1 MIKSEILIT
10 VGMGWPVSS
19 DQWKAPSVVRAR
31 EPTSSWREN
40 VILTATT
47 NNNFYLN
54 TVKIMAS
61 TAYLAYGT
69 IAHFCVLKPLTF
81 KMRPSTQPAL

>member
-10 VGMGWPVSS
+10 VGVGWPVSS

-31 EPTSSWREN
+31 EPTSFWREN

-47 NNNFYLN
+47 
-54 TVKIMAS
+54 T
-61 TAYLAYGT
+61 
-69 IAHFCVLKPLTF
+69 TF
-81 KMRPSTQPAL
+81 I

>member
-19 DQWKAPSVVRAR
+19 DQWNAPSVVRAR
-31 EPTSSWREN
+31 NN
-40 VILTATT
+40 VILAGKCNTNSN

-54 TVKIMAS
+54 TFKIKAS
-61 TAYLAYGT
+61 TAYLAYGAVYT
-69 IAHFCVLKPLTF
+69 SAF
-81 KMRPSTQPAL
+81 

>member
-31 EPTSSWREN
+31 NN
-40 VILTATT
+40 VILAGKCNTNSN

-54 TVKIMAS
+54 TFKIKAS
-61 TAYLAYGT
+61 TAYLAYGAVYT
-69 IAHFCVLKPLTF
+69 SAF
-81 KMRPSTQPAL
+81 

>member
-31 EPTSSWREN
+31 EPTSFWREN

-47 NNNFYLN
+47 TTFIL
-54 TVKIMAS
+54 TR
-61 TAYLAYGT
+61 
-69 IAHFCVLKPLTF
+69 LKL
-81 KMRPSTQPAL
+81 RLVQLI

>member
-19 DQWKAPSVVRAR
+19 DQWKVPSVVRAR
-31 EPTSSWREN
+31 NN
-40 VILTATT
+40 VILAGKCNTNSN

-54 TVKIMAS
+54 TFKIKAS
-61 TAYLAYGT
+61 TAYLAYGAVYT
-69 IAHFCVLKPLTF
+69 SAF
-81 KMRPSTQPAL
+81 